1 MKKQELK
8 LNAKEVNLLRVL
20 VLDGIT
26 QMRIRSAETGNTLY
40 NDRIM
45 DSLELLKKLNELEG
59 NK

>member
-8 LNAKEVNLLRVL
+8 LNTKEVKLLRIL

-26 QMRIRSAETGNTLY
+26 QMRIRSADTGNTLY